1 MQTLSKIF
9 LHIVCVLLP
18 MLSFAQE
25 EKDVW
30 ELEKDKLKY
39 RKSEDYKGPTDWY
52 GSSPSNMKEENVNG
66 QSSTGSGQGIQYVP
80 QQIQR
85 DRQERFQGYDRGGG
99 EGTLP
104 YDPTLERP
112 DQIEGPDID
121 PPDIDAPDIDMD
133 APKMST
139 GVGNFLL
146 ILFIIVI
153 LFIIAYLIIRN
164 WKPSN
169 KKIAVAI
176 ADDWNPEIISKTELE
191 LRLEQAMQEEDY
203 RECIRIY
210 FTFILKELIRKD
222 WIAWKKEKTNYHY
235 VLEMARRQDAQHFSE
250 CVRVYDLVWYGEY
263 HIDRDIFELLQPGL
277 DAYYKSL
284 DPKDE

>member
-1 MQTLSKIF
+1 MQTLSKAF
-9 LHIVCVLLP
+9 LHSVLLLLP
-18 MLSFAQE
+18 MLSLAQE
-25 EKDVW
+25 EKEVW
-30 ELEKDKLKY
+30 QHEKDQLEY
-39 RKSEDYKGPTDWY
+39 RKSEEYKGPTEWY
-52 GSSPSNMKEENVNG
+52 GSSPASLKEENVNNLNP
-66 QSSTGSGQGIQYVP
+66 SNSGQGIQYVP

-99 EGTLP
+99 SGTLP

-112 DQIEGPDID
+112 DPVEAPKFD

-133 APKMST
+133 APKMGS
-139 GVGNFLL
+139 GFWNFLL

-153 LFIIAYLIIRN
+153 VFIIAYLIVRN

-169 KKIAVAI
+169 QKIAVEI

-191 LRLEQAMQEEDY
+191 LRLEQAMLEEDY

-210 FTFILKELIRKD
+210 FTFILKELIRKN

-235 VLEMARRQDAQHFSE
+235 VLEMTKRPDAQHFNE